1 MISGRLTVEGAP
13 VLFVDVCL
21 APKRLENQRLLQ
33 GLQLTDNGITKNSK
47 SRDIAEAVYASLL
60 EMDSSNASAS
70 SNSSMRDSDDDKHL
84 QECFV
89 LRRGSSVRD
98 FLEVDQPSKPKRK
111 SELDFRTGR
120 KGQTL
125 HSLPPFSKDEHALYG
140 KWRMEAFTHVWS
152 RIETAIK
159 DVLLELDISTFEE
172 IHRWI
177 HNSHYADLRSKLHCS
192 LDDKSTNIMPK
203 SPVVKQLA
211 TALLFIRNV
220 EFVDDRSTF
229 GELGSYMKCHNC
241 HVANMTPQEISLK
254 AGLGG
259 CVHSLLRQIVKI
271 SPDTPDM
278 EILASWHHEPANRK
292 DPVVIIIEDVERC
305 HSSVLAEFINLL
317 SEWVVQIPVVL
328 VMGMATTVDALRKL
342 LPSSA
347 IQHLHPQ
354 RFNLKYPLERLEAV
368 LTAVMIESFC
378 GFYIGHKV
386 AKFLYNFF
394 LRQDG
399 TVTSFLRALKIAC
412 MEHFYT
418 EPLSFLCNELVE
430 DKRQEDWENICN
442 ALPDAMLK
450 YAAELPSVQF
460 EHKCEDKAIG
470 AKLAAALLDIKI
482 VKQKWS
488 TVLLCLHEAG
498 KYARIRL
505 ADLFCEALC
514 PLSPLKSKTSC
525 QEMHN
530 GRACGSDTSGNVD
543 LHSSSYSDLT
553 NGKFIGH
560 AVKKLRDLSL
570 PLLASLLKEWE
581 KLTKG
586 MTEINIEIHR
596 LQSIVGQ
603 DLNGDNA
610 EGNFTGVGCNSE
622 LMNRLPYN
630 MEGDLDTVSERVA
643 AISQDFSGDIT
654 NKPQTSKVSAEK
666 LLARA
671 SFYGG
676 SSSERGDLKAVNDM
690 AMKLLERMVRECL
703 RPIES
708 MPFHEII
715 CYKQVNALQSA
726 LMGDTR
732 KTVQNDLLNF
742 QSSLQCGCCRGLVGL
757 SSSMHDTSLAY
768 NLAQEHGDVI
778 NVHDWYE
785 SFGAIVSGTDLNKEY
800 VEKKSSEK
808 KRKAMGGPPQTDK
821 ASIQAR
827 FSKAITELQIV
838 GLLRMPSKRRPDYI
852 QRIAFGL

>member
-1 MISGRLTVEGAP
+1 
-13 VLFVDVCL
+13 
-21 APKRLENQRLLQ
+21 
-33 GLQLTDNGITKNSK
+33 
-47 SRDIAEAVYASLL
+47 
-60 EMDSSNASAS
+60 MDASNAAAS
-70 SNSSMRDSDDDKHL
+70 SNSAIRDGDDDKHL

-89 LRRGSSVRD
+89 LRRGSSARD
-98 FLEVDQPSKPKRK
+98 SLEADRPSKPRRK
-111 SELDFRTGR
+111 PELDLRTER
-120 KGQTL
+120 KCHTL

-140 KWRMEAFTHVWS
+140 KWRMEAFTQVWS
-152 RIETAIK
+152 SIETAIK

-172 IHRWI
+172 ICRWI
-177 HNSHYADLRSKLHCS
+177 HNSHSADLRSKLHCS
-192 LDDKSTNIMPK
+192 SDDKTTNIMPN

-241 HVANMTPQEISLK
+241 HVANLTPQEISSK
-254 AGLGG
+254 SGLGG
-259 CVHSLLRQIVKI
+259 CVRSLLKQMVKI

-278 EILASWHHEPANRK
+278 EILASWHQEPANRK
-292 DPVVIIIEDVERC
+292 DPVVIVIEDVERC

-368 LTAVMIESFC
+368 LTAVLVKSFY

-386 AKFLYNFF
+386 AKFLYSFF

-399 TVTSFLRALKIAC
+399 TVTSFLRALKIAS
-412 MEHFYT
+412 MEHFYS
-418 EPLSFLCNELVE
+418 EPLSFLCNELVQ
-430 DKRQEDWENICN
+430 DLRREDWENICKEI
-442 ALPDAMLK
+442 PDAMLK

-470 AKLAAALLDIKI
+470 KKLAAALLDIKI
-482 VKQKWS
+482 MKQNWS
-488 TVLLCLHEAG
+488 SVLLCLHEAG
-498 KYARIRL
+498 KYAKIRL
-505 ADLFCEALC
+505 ADLFCEALS
-514 PLSPLKSKTSC
+514 PLSPLKSKTAC
-525 QEMHN
+525 QEMLS
-530 GRACGSDTSGNVD
+530 GRARGTDTLGNAD
-543 LHSSSYSDLT
+543 LNNSSYSDLT

-560 AVKKLRDLSL
+560 AIKKLRDLSL

-586 MTEINIEIHR
+586 MTEINLEVHR
-596 LQSIVGQ
+596 LESIVGRGF
-603 DLNGDNA
+603 NGDNA
-610 EGNFTGVGCNSE
+610 EGNFIGIGGNCE
-622 LMNRLPYN
+622 LMSRIPYN
-630 MEGDLDTVSERVA
+630 IEGDLDRVTE
-643 AISQDFSGDIT
+643 ISRNFSGDIT
-654 NKPQTSKVSAEK
+654 SMPQTSKIGAEK
-666 LLARA
+666 LLPKT
-671 SFYGG
+671 SSYGC
-676 SSSERGDLKAVNDM
+676 STSERGDLKTVNDM
-690 AMKLLERMVRECL
+690 AVKLLERMVRQYL

-732 KTVQNDLLNF
+732 KMVQNDLINF

-785 SFGAIVSGTDLNKEY
+785 SFGAIVSGTDLNKEL
-800 VEKKSSEK
+800 VVKKSSEK
-808 KRKAMGGPPQTDK
+808 KRKAMAGPLQTDK

-852 QRIAFGL
+852 QRVAFGL